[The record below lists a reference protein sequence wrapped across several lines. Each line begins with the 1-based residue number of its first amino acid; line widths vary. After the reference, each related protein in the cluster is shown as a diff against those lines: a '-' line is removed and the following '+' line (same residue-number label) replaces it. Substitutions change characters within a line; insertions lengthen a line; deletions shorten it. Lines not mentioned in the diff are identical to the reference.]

1 MKFTLS
7 LIDWQA
13 RAPGLSDASAW
24 QAWSRQSD
32 AIDPTA
38 PLAKLTDLPM
48 MTARRL
54 NSGSKLAVDLGLAML
69 RKHRIDAV
77 VYSSRHGE
85 LERNY
90 RILQALAT
98 EQPVSPTD
106 FAMSVHNAAV
116 GNLTI
121 TAGQPI
127 VSSSVSA
134 GMDTFQQSL
143 CEVLSLLH
151 AGYSRVLLVDFD
163 GVLPEF
169 YQAGLPPQM
178 PVWPYAL
185 ALVIEAGD
193 ALCCETQS
201 GRSGEEPALPQSL
214 QFLRHYLSD
223 TQRFALTGERLQWQW
238 TRQ

>member
-1 MKFTLS
+1 MKFTLT

-13 RAPGLSDASAW
+13 RAPGLSDADEW
-24 QAWSRQSD
+24 QAWSRRSD
-32 AIDPTA
+32 AIDPAA

-54 NSGSKLAVDLGLAML
+54 NSGSRLAVDLGLMML

-85 LERNY
+85 LERNF
-90 RILQALAT
+90 RILQALEA

-106 FAMSVHNAAV
+106 FAMSVHNSAV

-121 TAGQPI
+121 AARQPV

-143 CEVLSLLH
+143 CDVLSLLH

-163 GVLPEF
+163 GLLPDF
-169 YQAGLPPQM
+169 YHAGLPPQM

-185 ALVIEAGD
+185 ALVIEAGNT
-193 ALCCETQS
+193 LSCETHVN
-201 GRSGEEPALPQSL
+201 RTPEEPALPQSL
-214 QFLRHYLSD
+214 QFLRHYLRD
-223 TQRFALTGERLQWQW
+223 ERQFTLPGERLLWQW

>member
-1 MKFTLS
+1 MKFTLT

-13 RAPGLSDASAW
+13 RAPGLSDADEW
-24 QAWSRQSD
+24 QAWSRRSD
-32 AIDPTA
+32 AINPAA

-54 NSGSKLAVDLGLAML
+54 NSGSRLAVESWPDDAAQTP
-69 RKHRIDAV
+69 HRCRRLQQPSWGAGAQFP
-77 VYSSRHGE
+77 YSPGPGGRTA
-85 LERNY
+85 RF
-90 RILQALAT
+90 
-98 EQPVSPTD
+98 PTD
-106 FAMSVHNAAV
+106 FAMSVHNSAV

-121 TAGQPI
+121 AARQPV

-143 CEVLSLLH
+143 CDVLSLLH

-163 GVLPEF
+163 GLLPDF
-169 YQAGLPPQM
+169 YHAGLPPQM

-185 ALVIEAGD
+185 ALVIEAGNT
-193 ALCCETQS
+193 LSCETHVN
-201 GRSGEEPALPQSL
+201 RTPEEPALPQSL
-214 QFLRHYLSD
+214 QFLRHYLRD
-223 TQRFALTGERLQWQW
+223 ERQFTLPGERLLWQW

>member
-1 MKFTLS
+1 MKFTLT

-13 RAPGLSDASAW
+13 RAPGLSDADEW
-24 QAWSRQSD
+24 QAWSRRSD
-32 AIDPTA
+32 AIDPAA

-54 NSGSKLAVDLGLAML
+54 NSGSRLAVDLGLMML

-85 LERNY
+85 LERNF
-90 RILQALAT
+90 RILQALAA

-106 FAMSVHNAAV
+106 FAMSVHNSAV

-121 TAGQPI
+121 AARRPV

-143 CEVLSLLH
+143 CDVLSLLH
-151 AGYSRVLLVDFD
+151 AGYSACCWWISTVCCLILSRRAAAAV
-163 GVLPEF
+163 
-169 YQAGLPPQM
+169 

-185 ALVIEAGD
+185 ALVIEAGNT
-193 ALCCETQS
+193 LSCETHVN
-201 GRSGEEPALPQSL
+201 RAPEEPALPQSL
-214 QFLRHYLSD
+214 QFLRHYLRD
-223 TQRFALTGERLQWQW
+223 ERQFTLPGERLLWQW

>member
-7 LIDWQA
+7 IIDWQA
-13 RAPGLSDASAW
+13 RAPGLGDAATW
-24 QAWSRQSD
+24 QDWSRQSD
-32 AIDPTA
+32 AIDPAA

-54 NSGSKLAVDLGLAML
+54 SSGSRLAVDIGLAML
-69 RKHRIDAV
+69 RKHPIDAV

-90 RILQALAT
+90 RILQALAA
-98 EQPVSPTD
+98 EEPVSPTD

-121 TAGQPI
+121 AARQPI

-163 GVLPEF
+163 GVLPAF
-169 YQAGLPPQM
+169 YHAGLPPQM
-178 PVWPYAL
+178 PIWPYAL
-185 ALVIEAGD
+185 ALVMEAGD
-193 ALCCETQS
+193 RLCCETRGGS
-201 GRSGEEPALPQSL
+201 EGEEPALPQSL
-214 QFLRHYLSD
+214 QFLRHYLNDAPQFTLS
-223 TQRFALTGERLQWQW
+223 GERLQWQW
-238 TRQ
+238 TRK